1 MFYSID
7 FQNAINSIKML
18 GRIISNRNFMPKLN
32 SISQMSVIFYLLKT
46 PILRYISNFMQL
58 KPLLIDIF
66 QPESLPV
73 SLPEI
78 VQSYFK
84 IPV

>member
-1 MFYSID
+1 
-7 FQNAINSIKML
+7 ML

-58 KPLLIDIF
+58 KPLLIDVF